1 MPFHIK
7 EEHLFFC
14 AIYEVTEHAVA
25 LSCYGSWLTFLITFQ
40 TPSINL
46 AICSEPQTFANLI
59 LISFNQE
66 DGVLFL
72 WLFIMLAF
80 TETYTSELNYNFLSR

>member
-1 MPFHIK
+1 MSYVK
-7 EEHLFFC
+7 YTKSV
-14 AIYEVTEHAVA
+14 AA
-25 LSCYGSWLTFLITFQ
+25 LSWYSSGLTFPKAFQ
-40 TPSINL
+40 TPNINS

-72 WLFIMLAF
+72 WLFTMLAF
-80 TETYTSELNYNFLSR
+80 TETYSSGQNYNFLSR